1 MFTITLDQVNI
12 DKAFSSRK
20 TYEMVRDYVDE
31 CNIRQTPANKLRKVQ
46 YMITLNSVL
55 SSWQQG
61 SFTDIE
67 YINYLTAKGY
77 LTLVDKIRT
86 L

>member
-20 TYEMVRDYVDE
+20 TYEIIRDYVDE
-31 CNIRQTPANKLRKVQ
+31 SNIRQIPANILRRVQ
-46 YMITLNSVL
+46 YMVTLNSIL
-55 SSWQQG
+55 NSWQQG
-61 SFTDIE
+61 VFTDIE